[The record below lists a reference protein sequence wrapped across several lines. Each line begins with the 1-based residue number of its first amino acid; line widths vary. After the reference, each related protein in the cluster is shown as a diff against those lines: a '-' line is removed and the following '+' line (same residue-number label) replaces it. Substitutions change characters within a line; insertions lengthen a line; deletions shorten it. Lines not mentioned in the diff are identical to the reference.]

1 MKIAEISILLPY
13 RDAAATLEAALRSIE
28 RQTFRDWQCVLV
40 DDGSTD
46 QGPQI
51 VESFQR
57 RDPRFQSIRTET
69 RGLVAALQEGADR
82 CRGRLVARK
91 DADDLMHS
99 NRLARQVESLEEN
112 PDWQGCGTYVRMFP
126 RPAPGSGMRA
136 YEDWLHSQR
145 SAEDIA
151 GQRFIECPV
160 AHPTWMLRREALQQ
174 CGYRDAG
181 WTEDWDLL
189 LRWHA
194 VGFRFGVVP
203 ERLLGWR
210 RSADSYSAT
219 HPACSRPQIDACR
232 AHHIATGVLGETDRF
247 VLWGYGSTGR
257 RLTRALEKLGKRP
270 SVILERHP
278 GRIGST
284 IQGAPVV
291 PFEQAES
298 YRDHPLLIS
307 LKGEVPR
314 TAARSFLNERGF
326 SEGRNY
332 FFCA

>member
-1 MKIAEISILLPY
+1 MKTAEISILLPY

-28 RQTFRDWQCVLV
+28 RQTFRDWSCILV

-46 QGPQI
+46 DGAQI
-51 VESFQR
+51 VESFCR
-57 RDPRFQSIRTET
+57 RDPRFQSIRTEP
-69 RGLVAALQEGADR
+69 RGLVAALQEGTDR
-82 CRGRLVARK
+82 CCGSLVARM
-91 DADDLMHS
+91 DADDLMHR
-99 NRLARQVESLEEN
+99 NRLVRQRGALSSN

-126 RPAPGSGMRA
+126 RPASGSGMRS
-136 YEDWLHSQR
+136 YEDWLNSQ
-145 SAEDIA
+145 SSPQSIAEE
-151 GQRFIECPV
+151 RFIECPV
-160 AHPTWMLRREALQQ
+160 AHPTWMLRREALLQ

-194 VGFRFGVVP
+194 AGFRFGIVP

-210 RSADSYSAT
+210 RSVDSYSAT

-232 AHHIATGVLGETDRF
+232 AHHIASDVLENTDRY

-257 RLTRALEKLGKRP
+257 RLTRALEKFGKRP

-284 IQGAPVV
+284 IQGAPVFH
-291 PFEQAES
+291 FEEAENHG
-298 YRDHPLLIS
+298 DQPLLVS

-314 TAARSFLNERGF
+314 RAARRFLNEKGF
-326 SEGRNY
+326 SEGRDY
-332 FFCA
+332 FCCA